1 MAAFLLVALAI
12 YLSAGNEHT
21 KWNPAEVPITF
32 WAWRTQ
38 IPSEKELRETIE
50 QSRASMLFLRAG
62 QLDFENGEVKRIRP
76 AVGKLA
82 DGVPV
87 HLVYNGTRPLL
98 RGLETIEPA
107 RLAVEILKIYTAD
120 VERFSAEGAR
130 ITGLQLDIDYPT
142 RLLSHYATT
151 AREIRR
157 RLPSETKLS
166 ITGLPT
172 WMDGGDLG
180 PLLETVDFWIPQLYG
195 GESPTHLSQPI
206 PITSLGEVKR
216 YVTKARKLG
225 KPFFAGLAAY
235 GYAIHYDRNG
245 DLVEVRGD
253 IDLASAID
261 DRSFELISQKR
272 TDQRHSAGEVRHVFK
287 AKRDEVLEG
296 LLIAAGE
303 SIVFDS
309 PTPDSLREAGRI
321 VRENAGEQ
329 LLGISV
335 FRLPTIEDTT
345 NLRTQEIVDS
355 LRDSPFNAAIEVSAR
370 KTGERSFTITAANTG
385 TASSFS
391 SEALVIEIAVPPG
404 SVRGFLAHRGFT
416 GFETLCFTA
425 SGSPR
430 KCSGARADVIRLT
443 KNAWRAGDEAWVN
456 LSSSLAQQSELPVNI
471 LTRYENGRSER
482 TFTKVMIEEKN
493 NND

>member
-1 MAAFLLVALAI
+1 MTAFLLVALAI
-12 YLSAGNEHT
+12 ILSAGSEQK
-21 KWNPAEVPITF
+21 KWNSAEVPITF
-32 WAWRTQ
+32 WAWKTQ

-62 QLDFENGEVKRIRP
+62 QLDLENGEVKRIRP

-82 DGVPV
+82 DGVAV

-107 RLAVEILKIYTAD
+107 RLAVEILKIYTSD
-120 VERFSAEGAR
+120 FDRFSADEAR

-142 RLLSHYATT
+142 RLLSHYAAT

-172 WMDGGDLG
+172 WMDSGDLG
-180 PLLETVDFWIPQLYG
+180 PLLETLDFWIPQLYG
-195 GESPTHLSQPI
+195 GEIPTHLSQPI
-206 PITSLGEVKR
+206 PISSLGEVKR
-216 YVTKARKLG
+216 YVIKARKLG

-235 GYAIHYDRNG
+235 GYAIHYDRRG

-253 IDLASAID
+253 IYHASAVNN
-261 DRSFELISQKR
+261 RSFELISLDR
-272 TDQRHSAGEVRHVFK
+272 TDRKYAAGDVRHVFR

-303 SIVFDS
+303 SLVFDS

-321 VRENAGEQ
+321 VREHAGEQ
-329 LLGISV
+329 LLGLCV

-345 NLRTQEIVDS
+345 NLRTQEIVDA
-355 LRDSPFNAAIEVSAR
+355 LRDSPFSAAIEVSAR

-385 TASSFS
+385 NASSFT
-391 SEALVIEIAVPPG
+391 SEALVVDIAVPPG

-416 GFETLCFTA
+416 GFETLCSTV

-443 KNAWRAGDEAWVN
+443 NNAWRVGDEASIN
-456 LSSSLAQQSELPVNI
+456 LSANLAQRSELPVTI
-471 LTRYENGRSER
+471 FTSYENGRRER
-482 TFTKVMIEEKN
+482 TFKKVVIEEN
-493 NND
+493 NNGD